1 MFKADDINLS
11 DILNDVQVHDL
22 QLPDFQRG
30 WVWEDNR
37 IKALLASL
45 SLGYPIGAAMLLES
59 GGDFHFKCRN
69 VEGSGDEFK
78 VPTQMILDGQQRITS
93 MFRAMRCKDSVETTN
108 DQKKPIKRYYYL
120 DIERALSSTTDRVDA
135 IISVDENKQRREN
148 IGRDIVLDFSSP
160 ELEFKNK
167 VIPFNI
173 MTDLSELNEWR
184 NKYQSYYN
192 FDPAVM
198 RQYQE
203 LDDKVLRN
211 ITTYK
216 LPIIIV
222 KKETPKEAVCQ
233 VFEHVNQGGVPLT
246 VFELL
251 TATFAAD
258 NFDLRKDWNDIKN
271 RFKEKKI
278 LRKVDNTSFMTAA
291 TLLVSYEKGGVV
303 SCKRKDVLN
312 LTKDEY
318 EANRERL
325 VLGYERMYRFLT
337 EMCLFSEDDIPYST
351 QFIPLSVICTVLD
364 KEMDNYVVK
373 EKLKRWFWCGVFG
386 ELYGAANETRYALD
400 VPQVISWVKGNM
412 EVPKTV
418 NDSSFSSIRLLGL
431 QTKNSAAYKGIMALI
446 LAEKCRDWIS
456 GTEMELQNFFAEDI
470 DIHHIF
476 PEDYCKKEGYDK
488 QKWNSIVNKTP
499 LFASTNRFIHG
510 YAPSVYIQNIERKT
524 KKDRSEIVPFIG
536 GHLINCE
543 KLFSDDFE
551 GFIIDRAKKLLD
563 LIEKATGKSI
573 ADRGSEETIRQFGES
588 LINSEGQLVYM

>member
-1 MFKADDINLS
+1 MFKADDINLA
-11 DILNDVQVHDL
+11 DILNDVQEHNL

-37 IKALLASL
+37 IRALLASL

-69 VEGSGDEFK
+69 VEGSGDEYK
-78 VPTQMILDGQQRITS
+78 NPTDMILDGQQRITAMFGS
-93 MFRAMRCKDSVETTN
+93 MRSKNPVATVN

-135 IISVDENKQRREN
+135 IITVDENKQRREN
-148 IGRDIVLDFSSP
+148 IGRKIVLDYSTP
-160 ELEFKNK
+160 ELEYENK

-173 MTDLSELNEWR
+173 MTDLRELNNWR
-184 NKYQSYYN
+184 NRYQEYHK
-192 FDPAVM
+192 FEPEIM

-216 LPIIIV
+216 LPIIKV

-233 VFEHVNQGGVPLT
+233 VFENVNQGGVSLT

-258 NFDLRKDWNDIKN
+258 NFDLRNDWENIEK
-271 RFKEKKI
+271 RFEEKKI
-278 LRKVDNTSFMTAA
+278 LNAVDNTSFMTAM
-291 TLLVSYEKGGVV
+291 TLLVSYEKGGTV

-318 EANRERL
+318 EKNRERL
-325 VLGYERMYRFLT
+325 VTGYERMYRFLT
-337 EMCLFSEDDIPYST
+337 ELCLFSKKDVPYST
-351 QFIPLSVICTVLD
+351 QFIPLSVICTILSGD
-364 KEMDNYVVK
+364 LDNYTVK
-373 EKLKRWFWCGVFG
+373 EKLKQWFWCGVFG
-386 ELYGAANETRYALD
+386 ELYGSANETRYALD
-400 VPQVISWVKGNM
+400 VPQVISWVKNNT
-412 EVPKTV
+412 ELPKTIS
-418 NDSSFSSIRLLGL
+418 DSSFSSTRLPGL

-446 LAEKCRDWIS
+446 LAEKCKDWIS
-456 GTEMELQNFFAEDI
+456 GTEMELQNFFAEAI

-476 PEDYCKKEGYDK
+476 PEDYCIKQNYDER
-488 QKWNSIVNKTP
+488 KWNSIINKTP

-510 YAPSVYIQNIERKT
+510 YAPSKYIQNIENKTNKNRK
-524 KKDRSEIVPFIG
+524 DIEPFIS
-536 GHLINCE
+536 GHLINCNL
-543 KLFSDDFE
+543 LFSDNFDE
-551 GFIIDRAKKLLD
+551 FIIDRAKRILNV
-563 LIEKATGKSI
+563 IEKATGKTIS
-573 ADRGSEETIRQFGES
+573 DRDSEETIKFYGAS
-588 LINSEGQLVYM
+588 LADNN